1 MKKVL
6 TAIIISVI
14 LCFNAPMPAVLAFND
29 DTDIDIGQIT
39 DSSDNEDNPNT
50 EYGADVDIDIG
61 EMIDNNTEWDSE
73 PQRIRTIDFER
84 PYLITS
90 DYNNIV
96 QQTSGGI
103 DNSGCLRVLPRAEG
117 E

>member
-1 MKKVL
+1 MTSYLLAASPYTPLLIHKGGIIMKKVL

-14 LCFNAPMPAVLAFND
+14 LCLNAPMPAVLAFND

-61 EMIDNNTEWDSE
+61 EMI
-73 PQRIRTIDFER
+73 
-84 PYLITS
+84 
-90 DYNNIV
+90 
-96 QQTSGGI
+96 
-103 DNSGCLRVLPRAEG
+103 
-117 E
+117 